1 MHAHT
6 QVYIDTHTLT
16 YIQPRHVNI
25 DTNTGTHTHTQNE
38 KKVGGHMREPLEH
51 RHQH

>member
-16 YIQPRHVNI
+16 YIQP
-25 DTNTGTHTHTQNE
+25 
-38 KKVGGHMREPLEH
+38 LEH
-51 RHQH
+51 RHQHRHAHTYTQYII